1 MRMFSRAV
9 WAVRAVQVTIVG
21 SLFVT
26 AACSTERTAPPPAP
40 ASLPAEVAA
49 LSPPSSPARAPEETN
64 PASVPTGEGRDPFA
78 AGAIAVT
85 PPAKDDRPRKS
96 KRFAVDELKLVGI
109 VSSVDTPRAMF
120 VDPRGKGAVVT
131 RGQLLGRAEIIHD
144 NDGDHQVSW
153 RVDRIRDSEVVLVRE
168 DAAHSIV
175 PSSTK
180 VLALRHAPVI
190 ADDDELED

>member
-1 MRMFSRAV
+1 M
-9 WAVRAVQVTIVG
+9 
-21 SLFVT
+21 
-26 AACSTERTAPPPAP
+26 
-40 ASLPAEVAA
+40 
-49 LSPPSSPARAPEETN
+49 
-64 PASVPTGEGRDPFA
+64 PTGDGRDPFA
-78 AGAIAVT
+78 MGAVVIT
-85 PPAKDDRPRKS
+85 PPPKDDRPRKS
-96 KRFAVDELKLVGI
+96 KRFSVDELKLVGI

-120 VDPRGKGAVVT
+120 VDPRGKGSVVT

-144 NDGDHQVSW
+144 SEGDHQVSW

-180 VLALRHAPVI
+180 VLALRHAPAI